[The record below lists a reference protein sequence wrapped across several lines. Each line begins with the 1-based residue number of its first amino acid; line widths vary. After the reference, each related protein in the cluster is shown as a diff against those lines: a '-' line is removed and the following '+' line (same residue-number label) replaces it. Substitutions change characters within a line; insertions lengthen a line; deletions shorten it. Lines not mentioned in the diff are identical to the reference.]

1 MFFYFLKYYLVSPG
15 CVGINVN
22 VSVRF
27 RHDEFVTGIVNIGMG
42 IEEEHVFDHHF
53 TSSVGK

>member
-22 VSVRF
+22 VSVHF
-27 RHDEFVTGIVNIGMG
+27 RHDESVTGILNIDMG
-42 IEEEHVFDHHF
+42 I
-53 TSSVGK
+53 